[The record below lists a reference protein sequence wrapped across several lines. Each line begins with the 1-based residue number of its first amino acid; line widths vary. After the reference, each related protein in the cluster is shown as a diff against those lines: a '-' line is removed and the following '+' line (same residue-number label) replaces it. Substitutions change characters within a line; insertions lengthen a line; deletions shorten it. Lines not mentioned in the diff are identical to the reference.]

1 MSPVHRLLERADRT
15 QQRYAPLAFFWAVN
29 KKYGDD
35 NGGSLATLLT
45 YNAFLALFP
54 LLLVLVTVLGM
65 VAGSSSR
72 LTHEVVG
79 SALRQF
85 PVIGTRLG
93 ANIHALHR
101 DSAIGLLV
109 GVLGLLWGSLGAAQ
123 AGQYAMA
130 EVWNIPKTQRPGYL
144 PRLVRSV
151 AVLGGLGLF
160 LVLSTG
166 LSTVATDTAT
176 HGLILR
182 IVVGT
187 GSLIVN
193 VVMMG
198 MAFRALTP
206 QRVGTGQLLPGVVVA
221 GVGWSVLQGAG
232 AYLVAHD
239 LRDDTAIYGFFA
251 VVLGALA
258 WLYLTMRLVL
268 YAAEVNVV
276 WHRHLWPR
284 SLHPPLTTVDRLLL
298 ATYIEQEERRP
309 EVGAAAFVR
318 PAAGSDAPD
327 GHPPQAPTPAS
338 GPHSSV
344 DPGSGLGPIRQA
356 GDRTQST
363 QDPQRTESFF
373 TGSPGELGTVQ
384 RRPEGTAAER
394 TLHQATTAWQP
405 RRQR

>member
-1 MSPVHRLLERADRT
+1 MLSPEQRPSALHHRLVNPAERLLEHVDRA
-15 QQRYAPLAFFWAVN
+15 QQRYRALGFLWAVN

-85 PVIGTRLG
+85 PVIGTQLG

-101 DSAIGLLV
+101 DSTIGLLV
-109 GVLGLLWGSLGAAQ
+109 GVIGLLWGSLGAAQ

-130 EVWNIPKTQRPGYL
+130 EVWNIPKTRRPGYL
-144 PRLVRSV
+144 ARLARSV
-151 AVLGGLGLF
+151 ALLGGLGLF
-160 LVLSTG
+160 LVVSTG
-166 LSTVATDTAT
+166 LSTLATDAT
-176 HGLILR
+176 SRGVALR
-182 IVVGT
+182 SLVEL
-187 GSLIVN
+187 GSLLVN
-193 VVMMG
+193 LSMMAV
-198 MAFRALTP
+198 AFRALTP
-206 QRVGTGQLLPGVVVA
+206 HAIRARQLLPGVVVA
-221 GVGWSVLQGAG
+221 GVGWSILQGTG

-276 WHRHLWPR
+276 WARRLWPR
-284 SLHPPLTTVDRLLL
+284 SLRPPLTAVDHQLLI
-298 ATYIEQEERRP
+298 TYIEQEERRP
-309 EVGAAAFVR
+309 EVGAKGFVR
-318 PAAGSDAPD
+318 PPLDTASPGGSPSKGSTAPRSEPSAPD
-327 GHPPQAPTPAS
+327 PEHTSPT
-338 GPHSSV
+338 
-344 DPGSGLGPIRQA
+344 
-356 GDRTQST
+356 GDRK
-363 QDPQRTESFF
+363 PFHR
-373 TGSPGELGTVQ
+373 LA
-384 RRPEGTAAER
+384 R
-394 TLHQATTAWQP
+394 
-405 RRQR
+405 